1 MAQHGDHAAG
11 QALPGGH
18 ASRLHDHHA
27 VREARRAPPARPPA
41 RATHPPACARHPPAC
56 ARHAHAMHA
65 PCTCHHALAPCPCA
79 ARAVQA
85 RTSCVGCS
93 TCATRRRHASCRAT
107 PAPPPAAGRSSGQ
120 GTSRRLLGR
129 WTQADSWARGQ
140 HGREA
145 LASAGEARLAGHR
158 RQPLPPPTTT
168 SGHASRVRDAH
179 RGSAR
184 VPLALGK

>member
-27 VREARRAPPARPPA
+27 VREARRAPPTRPPA
-41 RATHPPACARHPPAC
+41 RATHPPAC

-107 PAPPPAAGRSSGQ
+107 PAPPPAPGRSSGQ

-129 WTQADSWARGQ
+129 RTQADSWARGQ

-168 SGHASRVRDAH
+168 SGVACGTPIAARRVYF
-179 RGSAR
+179 
-184 VPLALGK
+184 LL